1 MSLAEVQLAQ
11 TQLLDSVCI
20 AEQTPLSV
28 YVHFPWC
35 VSKCPYCDFNS
46 HTLRGALPDRAYVD
60 SLRLDLE
67 NQLHAAPVDISG
79 RAVSSI
85 FLGGGT
91 PSLFPP
97 ESLAAVIEMIREAL
111 PVENDAEITMEAN
124 PATIERGAF
133 KDYAAVGVNRVSLGA
148 QSFSLVALKTL
159 GRIHSPQD
167 TRRAAEELQRAG
179 INNFNLDLMYG
190 LPGQGVSSA
199 LEDLKLALELSPT
212 HISHYHLTMEPG
224 TVFAARP
231 PTGLPD
237 EAVTEQLLQAC
248 QSLLHEQGFGH
259 YEVSAYARAGCAS
272 RHNQIYWT
280 YGDYLGLGAGAHGK
294 LSGPTR
300 SEQGAETPSLGIWR
314 SQRPRDPRRFQRE
327 ACKSPA
333 WVPVLISERPF
344 EFMLNALRLIEGVPT
359 GLFRART
366 GLAWASQTMR
376 IEHLLA
382 EGYLQGDPLR
392 MGCLRVSTHGLR
404 FLNNAL
410 LPFLP

>member
-1 MSLAEVQLAQ
+1 
-11 TQLLDSVCI
+11 
-20 AEQTPLSV
+20 
-28 YVHFPWC
+28 
-35 VSKCPYCDFNS
+35 
-46 HTLRGALPDRAYVD
+46 
-60 SLRLDLE
+60 
-67 NQLHAAPVDISG
+67 
-79 RAVSSI
+79 
-85 FLGGGT
+85 
-91 PSLFPP
+91 
-97 ESLAAVIEMIREAL
+97 
-111 PVENDAEITMEAN
+111 
-124 PATIERGAF
+124 
-133 KDYAAVGVNRVSLGA
+133 
-148 QSFSLVALKTL
+148 
-159 GRIHSPQD
+159 
-167 TRRAAEELQRAG
+167 
-179 INNFNLDLMYG
+179 
-190 LPGQGVSSA
+190 
-199 LEDLKLALELSPT
+199 
-212 HISHYHLTMEPG
+212 
-224 TVFAARP
+224 
-231 PTGLPD
+231 
-237 EAVTEQLLQAC
+237 VTEQLLQAC